1 MKFLDEI
8 GPAGH
13 LISSRDPFARS
24 LGAKTCLLDGQSD
37 SQTLTPCTSFRDP
50 DHITHSFLS
59 AVTI

>member
-37 SQTLTPCTSFRDP
+37 SLALPVEIQTRS
-50 DHITHSFLS
+50 HIHSS
-59 AVTI
+59 